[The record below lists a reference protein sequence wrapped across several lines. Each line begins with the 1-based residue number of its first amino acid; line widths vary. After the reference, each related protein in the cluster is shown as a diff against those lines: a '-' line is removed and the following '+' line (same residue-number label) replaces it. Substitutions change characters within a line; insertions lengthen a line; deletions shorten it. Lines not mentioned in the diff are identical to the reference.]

1 MNTYVKQ
8 LREQQPE
15 LISNALQFSLGLW
28 LWFLSLLVI
37 VSLSGM
43 HPEWGESHHNPT
55 TYLAQELNSTTSLK
69 DQPKLKFQG
78 LTFGI

>member
-1 MNTYVKQ
+1 
-8 LREQQPE
+8 
-15 LISNALQFSLGLW
+15 LW

-37 VSLSGM
+37 VPLSGM
-43 HPEWGESHHNPT
+43 HPEWVESHHNPT
-55 TYLAQELNSTTSLK
+55 TYLVQELNSTTSLK

>member
-15 LISNALQFSLGLW
+15 LISNALQFSIGLW

-37 VSLSGM
+37 VPLSGM
-43 HPEWGESHHNPT
+43 HPEWVESHHSST
-55 TYLAQELNSTTSLK
+55 AYLVQELNSTTSLK

-78 LTFGI
+78 LKFGI